1 MAFHSCP
8 KIAPSR
14 KKFFLVCLCKDKKSE
29 KIFLCGF
36 KYNFQTRKIAISHKN
51 MGGESSSSNNNNNN
65 NPAPLQ
71 KNGEETLFDLFEVG
85 TEFMNNSAEYVILVK
100 PSEQKRYLWVISC
113 ITVCATLVVM
123 MYLMSEGMRS
133 LGLNSYCKQVDF
145 VSLAIVLFVC
155 GLLYSV
161 ISGFDEL
168 WDDNPDPKSL
178 AEYWQ
183 TRNVDE
189 KRQIIYKA
197 IDDFQLAKSLKQETP
212 FEFFVLQALNRPQQ
226 ITIVK
231 QQ

>member
-1 MAFHSCP
+1 
-8 KIAPSR
+8 
-14 KKFFLVCLCKDKKSE
+14 
-29 KIFLCGF
+29 
-36 KYNFQTRKIAISHKN
+36 